1 MSQVAAQSAADAFR
15 FESLGARKV
24 AVTGNLKFDMPVN
37 PELLRRGLGW
47 RKLLAGDRLVLLL
60 AATREQEEDQLLA
73 AFAAHFDA
81 ISRQQILL
89 VVVPRHP
96 QRFDGVFS
104 LLATAGMKTARRSSR
119 SDPAAGC
126 EAWLGDSMG
135 EMAAYYAMCDIAIIG
150 GSFAPLGGQ
159 NLIEAAAVGK
169 PTIIGPHVFNFSDAV
184 DQAKAAGALLQVGD
198 AAAAMDTAKTLLG
211 DIERRAAMSAA
222 ALRFTSEHRGATDK
236 TMRLISTLSDPAA

>member
-1 MSQVAAQSAADAFR
+1 
-15 FESLGARKV
+15 
-24 AVTGNLKFDMPVN
+24 
-37 PELLRRGLGW
+37 
-47 RKLLAGDRLVLLL
+47 
-60 AATREQEEDQLLA
+60 
-73 AFAAHFDA
+73 
-81 ISRQQILL
+81 
-89 VVVPRHP
+89 
-96 QRFDGVFS
+96 
-104 LLATAGMKTARRSSR
+104 
-119 SDPAAGC
+119 
-126 EAWLGDSMG
+126 
-135 EMAAYYAMCDIAIIG
+135 MAAYYAMCDIAIIG

>member
-1 MSQVAAQSAADAFR
+1 
-15 FESLGARKV
+15 
-24 AVTGNLKFDMPVN
+24 
-37 PELLRRGLGW
+37 
-47 RKLLAGDRLVLLL
+47 LLAGDRRVLLL

-119 SDPAAGC
+119 SDPAADC

-159 NLIEAAAVGK
+159 NLIEAAAIGK

-222 ALRFTSEHRGATDK
+222 ALRFTDEHRGATDK